1 MTLQA
6 VLLPLSFLFLGHA
19 AAPQKSRTPQDA
31 LREMELICARQAKL
45 HPADARPLEAKLE
58 AYAVEFRSFGRKATP
73 LLSWYIR
80 NQERPLKMRLYAAA
94 FLGMIADPAG
104 LTSLKA
110 CVRDPEEDAGLRSA
124 ALLNIGSLG
133 LSPHDLRPFLEEAA
147 ALKNPEPVI
156 REAFSQ
162 LSDIG
167 CSDVKLAAKAAK
179 RHGSD
184 PEGAEAATAAHA
196 VLALSRCPSKDAD
209 PALLKLLRYFK
220 KGSTLRGKVL
230 SGLTWRWLAAKPVD
244 LGPKSLSGED
254 IDDITDVVFQE
265 KEVPALQACRLLGGL
280 ADKRA
285 TTGLVRALSRVQDP
299 MVVAEAAQALASI
312 GDPKAAEPLRRLHQG
327 LASDPR
333 FSAARIDPKPYA
345 LTIQRAAELFEA
357 PAPEQAPAEPAP
369 EKALA
374 FRYEGWPG
382 SGQPKPSW
390 SGAVESLSLLE
401 SPRRGSKVSATFKPV
416 PGTVLEFDE
425 SWVITVTP
433 GRARAKRAVTLDAR
447 QLGPAAELPRSK
459 YDGPAVRKD
468 LVLKDGDRVEVL
480 SYREEGQCFLR
491 LGPQVFLAPC
501 PQDDPSAFD
510 MLEEPDV
517 EWWLHAKLRAAQG
530 WFESKNE
537 GVEFLQR

>member
-1 MTLQA
+1 MSALMTLA
-6 VLLPLSFLFLGHA
+6 FILSCQ
-19 AAPQKSRTPQDA
+19 AAPAPKAKPRTPQDA
-31 LREMELICARQAKL
+31 LREMELLCAQQAKL
-45 HPADARPLEAKLE
+45 HPADAGPLEARLE

-80 NQERPLKMRLYAAA
+80 NPERPIKIRVYAAS
-94 FLGMIADPAG
+94 FLGMIKDPA
-104 LTSLKA
+104 SLPAMKA
-110 CVRDPEEDAGLRSA
+110 CVRDPDEDPGLRSA

-133 LSPHDLRPFLEEAA
+133 LPPRDLRPFLEEAA
-147 ALKNPEPVI
+147 DLKNPEPVV

-167 CSDVKLAAKAAK
+167 CSDAKLAARAAK

-184 PEGAEAATAAHA
+184 PQGAEAATAAHA

-220 KGSTLRGKVL
+220 KGSALRGKVL

-244 LGPKSLSGED
+244 LKPKSLSSDD
-254 IDDITDVVFQE
+254 IDDITDVATQE

-285 TTGLVRALSRVQDP
+285 TAGLVRALDRVQDP

-312 GDPKAAEPLRRLHQG
+312 GDPRAAEPLRRLHLG
-327 LASDPR
+327 LPSDPR
-333 FSAARIDPKPYA
+333 FSAAKPLDPKPYA
-345 LTIQRAAELFEA
+345 LTIQRAAELFGE
-357 PAPEQAPAEPAP
+357 PTQEQAPAEPAP
-369 EKALA
+369 PKALA

-382 SGQPKPSW
+382 SRWPRPSW
-390 SGAVESLSLLE
+390 SGDVESLSLLE
-401 SPRRGSKVSATFKPV
+401 SPRRGSKVSAAFKPSA
-416 PGTVLEFDE
+416 GAVLEFDE

-447 QLGPAAELPRSK
+447 QLGAAAELTRAK
-459 YDGPAVRKD
+459 YGGPAVRKD
-468 LVLKDGDRVEVL
+468 LALREGDRIEVL

-491 LGPQVFLAPC
+491 SGRQVYLAPC
-501 PQDDPSAFD
+501 PQDDPAAFD

-517 EWWLHAKLRAAQG
+517 EWWLHAKLLAGQG

-537 GVEFLQR
+537 GIEFLQR